1 MLETHHLMFTVP
13 DNQLLENF
21 VEPHNGPAAVE
32 EQFPGPA
39 YSETLTEETVM
50 VKQEPN
56 GEAYHSQSQMGADAG
71 TDQSNLWTSA
81 VEKSSDTSD
90 PTVCVLLQDVKYHLS
105 PAAAAA
111 SEQQGYTSPAKDLV
125 FIDNKEKE
133 DQYSVIGIQAPSS
146 DAPAPYDQLITHEVD
161 VNDYSA
167 TDERTHNGG
176 VCEFNMA
183 ASGSHE
189 NNCGENSTGQN
200 SYICSSCGQSFDSF
214 SMFQEHQ
221 CEKIPEQAF
230 SCEVCGKTFNQ
241 MSILKLHIRLHVK

>member
-111 SEQQGYTSPAKDLV
+111 SEILPHQ
-125 FIDNKEKE
+125 
-133 DQYSVIGIQAPSS
+133 SS
-146 DAPAPYDQLITHEVD
+146 SL
-161 VNDYSA
+161 N
-167 TDERTHNGG
+167 
-176 VCEFNMA
+176 
-183 ASGSHE
+183 
-189 NNCGENSTGQN
+189 
-200 SYICSSCGQSFDSF
+200 
-214 SMFQEHQ
+214 
-221 CEKIPEQAF
+221 
-230 SCEVCGKTFNQ
+230 
-241 MSILKLHIRLHVK
+241 